1 MCPPHPSTGKFT
13 FLPNITLYL
22 KTCDRQRTKVYC
34 RPPIIRLIMYPSL
47 FLWDCSVTGSGKNRG
62 RLNSRE
68 ASQEHEEGRTGLGH
82 NAAAAPGRR
91 RGNLEGES
99 SLWMLGS
106 LLSAWKLPQPRFS
119 ALGPPHPPGSGDRR
133 DWYFSQASWSHH
145 AAEPGPEPQRGT
157 SHLPLTPSGT
167 LRAARAP
174 TVRRAT
180 AT

>member
-1 MCPPHPSTGKFT
+1 
-13 FLPNITLYL
+13 
-22 KTCDRQRTKVYC
+22 
-34 RPPIIRLIMYPSL
+34 MYPSFPPCL
-47 FLWDCSVTGSGKNRG
+47 FLWDCSVTGPGKNRG

-68 ASQEHEEGRTGLGH
+68 ASQERGRRRGRSRLGH
-82 NAAAAPGRR
+82 NAAAAPGTRW
-91 RGNLEGES
+91 GNLEGNS

-174 TVRRAT
+174 TVRRAA